1 MWDAMIKATRG
12 AQPRVSVLW
21 TSKNPEAPV
30 SRTRLKLLAAV
41 TLLSI
46 SAAIASAPAYAQ
58 DDVRQRG
65 DRACGGDSRKMCS
78 KHFGQG
84 DMAVLGCLQQNKTR
98 LSGSCRK
105 FLTEVGQ
112 LY

>member
-1 MWDAMIKATRG
+1 
-12 AQPRVSVLW
+12 
-21 TSKNPEAPV
+21 
-30 SRTRLKLLAAV
+30 
-41 TLLSI
+41 
-46 SAAIASAPAYAQ
+46 
-58 DDVRQRG
+58 
-65 DRACGGDSRKMCS
+65 MCS

>member
-1 MWDAMIKATRG
+1 M
-12 AQPRVSVLW
+12 
-21 TSKNPEAPV
+21 

-41 TLLSI
+41 ILVGM
-46 SAAIASAPAYAQ
+46 SAAIASAPASAQ

-65 DRACGGDSRKMCS
+65 DRSCGGDSRKMCS
-78 KHFGQG
+78 KYFGQG

-105 FLTEVGQ
+105 FLTEIGQ